1 MQNIAREFNFSE
13 TTFITGDSLESGFD
27 VRIFTPGAELP
38 FAGHPTL
45 GTAFLIRKEILRKD
59 VKKLTLNLGLG
70 ADLL

>member
-13 TTFITGDSLESGFD
+13 TTFITSGSFESGFD

>member
-1 MQNIAREFNFSE
+1 LRNIINGG
-13 TTFITGDSLESGFD
+13 IT
-27 VRIFTPGAELP
+27 LP